1 MDWRLMGRTSVLVV
15 MKWVGLIVMVKI
27 LTATKD
33 IWILWAGWKE
43 SSYSDPFLLQDIDI
57 RRRMVRIGRM
67 VKLT

>member
-1 MDWRLMGRTSVLVV
+1 MGRVDCDGEDTDCNQDP
-15 MKWVGLIVMVKI
+15 
-27 LTATKD
+27 TT

-57 RRRMVRIGRM
+57 TRRMVRIGRM

>member
-1 MDWRLMGRTSVLVV
+1 MN
-15 MKWVGLIVMVKI
+15 WVELIVMVKK

-33 IWILWAGWKE
+33 PTTIWILWAGWKE
-43 SSYSDPFLLQDIDI
+43 SSYSDPFLLQDIDM